1 MAERQSGGVRSADS
15 CRVGTPRKAT
25 RIDAAMSGRRNSVE
39 PHKEA
44 AVFTYGVGVF
54 VSVDAAVGRGGRR

>member
-15 CRVGTPRKAT
+15 SRAGTPRKAT

-39 PHKEA
+39 PHEEA
-44 AVFTYGVGVF
+44 AVFTY
-54 VSVDAAVGRGGRR
+54 